1 MQSQS
6 REVVTAA
13 AVAIAPSF
21 LKSPLDSK
29 IFPRLQFLFSSIYRA
44 VENGS

>member
-1 MQSQS
+1 MQSQN

-13 AVAIAPSF
+13 AMAIAPIF
-21 LKSPLDSK
+21 LKSPIGSK
-29 IFPRLQFLFSSIYRA
+29 IFPHLQFFFSSIYRA

>member
-1 MQSQS
+1 MQSEN

-13 AVAIAPSF
+13 AVAIAPIF
-21 LKSPLDSK
+21 LKSPLGSK
-29 IFPRLQFLFSSIYRA
+29 IFPRLHFLFSSIYRA